1 MSCWKQKRTLRHS
14 AWKWGSPLVRPCE
27 EQTPGLAVC
36 TAYSPYCHPPYLP
49 LPEENL
55 ELYLLREQQTAQ
67 GQTKRR
73 KLQLCRMLH
82 ANCFMETLVSPL

>member
-14 AWKWGSPLVRPCE
+14 AWKWGRLARPRE
-27 EQTPGLAVC
+27 EQPAGLAVC
-36 TAYSPYCHPPYLP
+36 TAYSPLLSPTHPPP
-49 LPEENL
+49 PAEKS
-55 ELYLLREQQTAQ
+55 ELYLMREQQTAQ

-73 KLQLCRMLH
+73 KLQLCGMLH